1 MTGPFDLSGQ
11 FRMHFKRQE
20 TETGA
25 FILKT
30 EKQKWFD
37 DIGLNRTAG
46 LIGLFRV
53 INLPVSDG

>member
-1 MTGPFDLSGQ
+1 
-11 FRMHFKRQE
+11 MHFKRQE